1 MWGWIRITKN
11 CSAMHRG
18 IALHLFNEEIPPSS
32 LPSLYRFTTWLLVL
46 LVASSSSLSLHDVDC
61 SVLFFLVFTKC
72 CLSWLSIIFTSS
84 ILILSIYFLVCNSF
98 PSCCH
103 SPNLEENLWLL
114 DHQLL
119 PNPLWIFHI
128 SSCAYGWGCDVAD
141 CWIKFSP
148 SFVPTFSLLV
158 YWCVVYFQKPKTDF
172 TLSPSLLTWLSCH
185 SWDARDLVPED
196 CLAGH

>member
-1 MWGWIRITKN
+1 
-11 CSAMHRG
+11 MHRG

-32 LPSLYRFTTWLLVL
+32 LPYLYRFTTWLLVL
-46 LVASSSSLSLHDVDC
+46 LVASSSSISLHDVDC

-141 CWIKFSP
+141 CICSHFLSLGLLMCSLFSEAKDWLY
-148 SFVPTFSLLV
+148 FVSLITHLV
-158 YWCVVYFQKPKTDF
+158 E
-172 TLSPSLLTWLSCH
+172 LS
-185 SWDARDLVPED
+185 
-196 CLAGH
+196 

>member
-1 MWGWIRITKN
+1 MNKNNQKLQRNAQRHCAALVQWGNSPFIITTPPLVYN
-11 CSAMHRG
+11 LITGVVSG
-18 IALHLFNEEIPPSS
+18 IFLQS
-32 LPSLYRFTTWLLVL
+32 LSP
-46 LVASSSSLSLHDVDC
+46 SLHDVDC

-84 ILILSIYFLVCNSF
+84 VLILTIYFLVYNSF

-141 CWIKFSP
+141 CICSHFLSLGLLMCSLFSEAKDWLYR
-148 SFVPTFSLLV
+148 VSLNTHLV
-158 YWCVVYFQKPKTDF
+158 E
-172 TLSPSLLTWLSCH
+172 LS
-185 SWDARDLVPED
+185 
-196 CLAGH
+196 